1 LWSDWAAISQKRGE
15 PAALHRG
22 GYSTFEIAYQRYFFG
37 FWIFSVCFTTKD
49 FKRANSFLEPFAKS
63 RGPYSKSTTKQK
75 ARTMNKTSQ
84 KSPRSNAM
92 VDRLTCSNE
101 RVNGRGESLD
111 KFAAVRHVADKSL
124 FGRHSLLAAA
134 NPSRVEEV
142 YLP

>member
-1 LWSDWAAISQKRGE
+1 M
-15 PAALHRG
+15 
-22 GYSTFEIAYQRYFFG
+22 FEIAYQRYFFG

-101 RVNGRGESLD
+101 RVNV
-111 KFAAVRHVADKSL
+111 AASRSTSSPQSVLWRDKSL

-134 NPSRVEEV
+134 NPSRVGEV